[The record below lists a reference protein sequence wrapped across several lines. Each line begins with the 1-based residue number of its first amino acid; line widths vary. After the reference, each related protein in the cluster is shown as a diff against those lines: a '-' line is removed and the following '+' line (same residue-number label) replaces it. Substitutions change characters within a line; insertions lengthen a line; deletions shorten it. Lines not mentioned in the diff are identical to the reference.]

1 MTMHHVRLGHGR
13 PLLLLHGLGGNWR
26 SWQPILEPLTQER
39 SVVAVDLPGHGATP
53 RLASPTTIPAL
64 ADAVITFLQENQLL
78 GVDAVGSSM
87 GARLVLELA
96 RRGVLGRV
104 VALNPGGFWQGWE
117 RHMFFVSLR
126 ASIGLLRRLRPT
138 LPHLAASAVGRTAL
152 LSQFSAHPSQLSPS
166 VVLPEILSYTTSP
179 VFDELLHALA
189 YGVAQ
194 QGAPAGSMAQPLT
207 IGWGRQDRVCLPRQA
222 SRAIALFP
230 DAHLHWFEHCGHF
243 PHWDVPAE
251 AVNLILKART
261 SPQSAESKTA

>member
-1 MTMHHVRLGHGR
+1 MSLHHVKLGHGP

-26 SWQPILEPLTQER
+26 SWEPVLEPLKQER

-53 RLASPTTIPAL
+53 RLKSLTTIPAL
-64 ADAVITFLQENQLL
+64 ADAVTTFLRENQLL

-87 GARLVLELA
+87 GARLALELA

-104 VALNPGGFWQGWE
+104 VALNPGGFWRGWE

-126 ASIGLLRRLRPT
+126 ASIGLLRQLRSA
-138 LPHLAASAVGRTAL
+138 LPRISASPLGRTAL
-152 LSQFSAHPSQLSPS
+152 LSQFSAHPGRLAPG

-189 YGVAQ
+189 YGVEQ
-194 QGAPAGSMAQPLT
+194 QGAPAGSIGKALT

-222 SRAIALFP
+222 SRALALFP

-251 AVNLILKART
+251 AVNLILGR
-261 SPQSAESKTA
+261 